1 MVKAISNKK
10 LNEEHGRRSTKACIS
25 EESAL
30 VEWCGR
36 DFFDYGNK
44 WTERLV
50 DSDCL
55 CFKRLDKTQ
64 LGQLNDIVG
73 SMLMLARKWVR
84 VNYG

>member
-1 MVKAISNKK
+1 M
-10 LNEEHGRRSTKACIS
+10 
-25 EESAL
+25 
-30 VEWCGR
+30 

-50 DSDCL
+50 DGDYL